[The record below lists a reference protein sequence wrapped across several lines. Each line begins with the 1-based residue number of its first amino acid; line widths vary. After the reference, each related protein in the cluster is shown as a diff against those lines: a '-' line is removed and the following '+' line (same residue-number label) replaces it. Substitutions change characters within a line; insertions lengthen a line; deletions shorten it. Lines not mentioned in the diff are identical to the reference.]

1 MEYDD
6 TDFQSQNFQLAGE
19 DNSKP
24 PSGLRPFALPKL
36 DTDDQLQGHLRF
48 GNLTDSEGFFSVGG
62 HDNSWIEVLSTGSTV
77 VDFSSSAAESC
88 SISRS
93 NYVWSEA
100 TSTECVEMLLKSV
113 GENEMTGNMDDNV
126 HQQLSGMDSQICPS
140 NMQPKS
146 SDSPSDSIV
155 VPAENDQSQGTRSR
169 MPEDPLTS
177 QPQFEDIAP
186 FSMVEKAEHAAASTL
201 SGRKSNYMLDS
212 VSEKCIVSEK
222 LSSASQK
229 TPEGC
234 PAVDNY
240 FKVVHDG
247 DSLDNLN
254 IHSAGVDSDKLSN
267 EAFSELA
274 RIQNIYST
282 GSYHFE
288 QGNHMHANKLEGM
301 HELQKMTESSDGL
314 LEAITNPVKM
324 LQMNDDTCKSAS
336 DSLQPPLSE
345 VEHAAEGHKISVDA
359 HKKFLIEKFV
369 TGEEPTS
376 AKSCQNQSD
385 LNNSNPRPFTPLSTE
400 SSELIQSPDG
410 KQVAHVTEAPE
421 ETESDGVE
429 DTIVDISKHEVPEQ
443 HQESVHDLKNVVMDD
458 TSINND
464 VDSKLGVLEQHQDS
478 VDNLQCVVLEE
489 QSGRDEISAVS
500 GNFECLVEAGH
511 AGNDRGLTG
520 TSKDEFESSG
530 HVSPD
535 NSSALLFD
543 KNGPNVSSVN
553 HEGPVKEDD
562 TPVLEDKPGTNSGS
576 QEKEI
581 APLINNLSS
590 DIVCTTVADTSNK
603 SMDKP
608 DCSGGV
614 PSDGSLAGVLE
625 GNDSTI
631 SSINHVD
638 SVEKGANSTSEVGG
652 HNVASV
658 PESLAKKSAMSVNSD
673 INSISSS
680 GTDPVAKNP
689 QCEGL
694 ATSLGSLTTNQN
706 QDKSGDHPD
715 AHTENC
721 QVDRPP
727 LQSEDQEISH
737 PQKCQIGGSSVQSG
751 HHGNLATASSLD
763 VSSGK
768 GAQTIIETPLNAKDD
783 LNVHIKDNEGSCN
796 DGTCGS
802 PTVISCTEPC
812 LQEGGQEGMSVL
824 HSNLTEQ
831 SEDKKDPTASAGAF
845 PSSEDCSARNIKHT
859 LTSAETNTTG
869 DDRSFS
875 FEVGNPPKVSEKVHR
890 PAWSPFP
897 RSKAALSTEVNSEVP
912 KPGTPGNVL
921 KHTSEVS
928 KKTSVLET
936 GKEQQ
941 SGSKV
946 VESVGVLSSS
956 SHIGHSTETKSAPL
970 EQPQQHPTPEISA
983 LAHQPFTDLQ
993 HVQLRAQIFVYGAL
1007 IQGIPPAEAY
1017 MVSAFGEPVGG
1028 GKPAWE
1034 AVWRVAVKIFQN
1046 LKSPVAGLETP
1057 TSSRIGSHV
1066 AEKASK
1072 GTAGKTSPT
1081 SKKGGKT
1088 VLPAHTAVTLHS
1100 PTFNM
1105 SPLGSSTLNLQRG
1118 SHLDFSQAVSPV
1130 FAYNS
1135 QTRQP
1140 TSAVASWFPQSPGPR
1155 AAPWLAPPQNLIFD
1169 SSMQPTVPSSDSAKG
1184 SSISISQAITP
1195 GLFLPTQASS
1205 TVASPLAVVQEE
1217 KQKTPASKRNRA
1229 GAASPKPRKR
1239 KKASVSQEQQP
1250 DIASSQLN
1258 TDVASSQ
1265 LKTDIGSVIPATE
1278 QTPGFTLSTRSP
1290 SNVLGSRLVPNASLI
1305 TSVPNY
1311 LGGKGAEQRIIF
1323 SEQISGA
1330 VDQSMDQARGASM
1343 YSEEALRHSEGVWNQ
1358 LSANSRSKLPAEV
1371 EQKLTS
1377 AAASASAAVSV
1388 AKAAAEA
1395 AKMAS
1400 AAALQAKMMAEEA
1413 LGSTKSAN
1421 SLQKRD
1427 TGEVDVN
1434 NMASVSSLTPKS
1446 SWKIK
1451 DSTNAPGS
1459 TISVARE
1466 VARKRVEEAS
1476 AAAKRAENL
1485 DAILKAAELAAEA
1498 VFKAG
1503 TLIGLGEPLPFTLS
1517 ELLEAGPD
1525 GYWKSDRVKNTKAG
1539 NTSENV
1545 ATEELEIPADK
1556 SGRKHDSRAKY
1567 GQAIQNLEPSSSVK
1581 SSQPDKTPSGNGIED
1596 NPTAA
1601 PLNGNTND
1609 TAPSIIWNG
1618 IGKGSLVE
1626 VFAAEGGSR
1635 AAWFSAKV
1643 LDINEDNACI
1653 SYEAHGEG
1661 TGLPKEWVSLK
1672 QEGEKAP
1679 QIRLAHPATV
1689 SNLKGTR
1696 KRRRDTAQ
1704 NYSWA
1709 VGDHVDAW
1717 IKNSWR
1723 EGIISQ
1729 NGELCDTKFVVQ
1741 FSAGDSL
1748 VLDAWNLRPSL
1759 VWQDGKWT
1767 EWSRARERKDKSNK
1781 GDSPY
1786 EKRQRTAVSDPV
1798 PVVGEARPP
1807 SKDKKSTNTVVSDP
1821 VPTVGEARPPT
1832 KDKKST
1838 NTVASDPV
1846 LTVGEA
1852 RPPAKDKKSVNTVAS
1867 DPVLTVGEARPFT
1880 KDKKS
1885 VNTVG
1890 KPDEPRPLALSDR
1903 DVLFNIGKG
1912 ATEIKTTRRPGLQK
1926 EGTKVFGV
1934 PKPGKKK
1941 KFMDVSKH
1949 YVGDQADKISE
1960 GSAASRFA
1968 KHPVPQVPR
1977 PRESTLKLDQRAK
1990 RASDMRSRGLKSAK
2004 SQTTSTNS
2012 VPGEGPSSTAVPSS
2026 SALESTFAFAA
2037 STASSSNP
2045 VNITVENNNSTHA
2058 TDLRTEDASIP
2069 ESRLPATPT
2078 IPAIKKNPSAANRAK
2093 RKFVPSADS
2102 NVNRRVLKTPDVS
2115 AKTSSDSA
2123 EPRRSNRRIQP
2134 TSRLLEGLQSSLIAS
2149 KITGEKVPR
2158 TNFRSATSASRGKAH
2173 G

>member
-1 MEYDD
+1 MDYDD
-6 TDFQSQNFQLAGE
+6 TDFQSRNFQLAGE
-19 DNSKP
+19 DNSKS
-24 PSGLRPFALPKL
+24 PSSLRPFALPKL

-62 HDNSWIEVLSTGSTV
+62 HDNSWIEVLSTGSSV
-77 VDFSSSAAESC
+77 VGFSSSAAEPC

-113 GENEMTGNMDDNV
+113 GENEMTGNMNDNV
-126 HQQLSGMDSQICPS
+126 HQQLSGMDSQIGPS
-140 NMQPKS
+140 NMQPNP

-155 VPAENDQSQGTRSR
+155 VPTENDQSQGTHSR

-186 FSMVEKAEHAAASTL
+186 FSMVEKAEHAVSSTL

-222 LSSASQK
+222 LSSASQN
-229 TPEGC
+229 TPEAC

-288 QGNHMHANKLEGM
+288 QGNHMHSNKLEGGM
-301 HELQKMTESSDGL
+301 HELQKLTESSDGL

-336 DSLQPPLSE
+336 DSLQPSLSQ
-345 VEHAAEGHKISVDA
+345 VERGAEGHKISVDA
-359 HKKFLIEKFV
+359 HKKIVIEKFGV
-369 TGEEPTS
+369 GEEPSS

-385 LNNSNPRPFTPLSTE
+385 LNNSNPHPITPLSTE

-410 KQVAHVTEAPE
+410 KQPAHVTGAPE

-429 DTIVDISKHEVPEQ
+429 DTVDVSKHGVPEQ
-443 HQESVHDLKNVVMDD
+443 HQESVDNLKNVVMDD
-458 TSINND
+458 T
-464 VDSKLGVLEQHQDS
+464 
-478 VDNLQCVVLEE
+478 
-489 QSGRDEISAVS
+489 
-500 GNFECLVEAGH
+500 
-511 AGNDRGLTG
+511 
-520 TSKDEFESSG
+520 
-530 HVSPD
+530 
-535 NSSALLFD
+535 
-543 KNGPNVSSVN
+543 
-553 HEGPVKEDD
+553 
-562 TPVLEDKPGTNSGS
+562 PVLEDEPGTNSGP

-581 APLINNLSS
+581 APLNNLSS
-590 DIVCTTVADTSNK
+590 DIISTTVADTSNK
-603 SMDKP
+603 SMDKL

-614 PSDGSLAGVLE
+614 PSDGSPVGVLE

-638 SVEKGANSTSEVGG
+638 SVDRVANSSSEV
-652 HNVASV
+652 VASV
-658 PESLAKKSAMSVNSD
+658 SESLVKKSAMSVNSD
-673 INSISSS
+673 INSICSS

-694 ATSLGSLTTNQN
+694 PTSLGSLTTNQS

-721 QVDRPP
+721 QVDRPS

-751 HHGNLATASSLD
+751 HQGNLATASSLD

-768 GAQTIIETPLNAKDD
+768 GTQIIIETPLNANDD
-783 LNVHIKDNEGSCN
+783 LNVHIKDNEGSYN
-796 DGTCGS
+796 DATCGS

-812 LQEGGQEGMSVL
+812 LQEGGQEGIAVL

-831 SEDKKDPTASAGAF
+831 SEDKKDPTASAGAS

-859 LTSAETNTTG
+859 LTSEEANTTG

-875 FEVGNPPKVSEKVHR
+875 FEVGDPPKVSEKVHR

-897 RSKAALSTEVNSEVP
+897 RSKAAISTEVNSEIP

-941 SGSKV
+941 SGNKV

-970 EQPQQHPTPEISA
+970 EQPQQHPTPESSA
-983 LAHQPFTDLQ
+983 LAPQPFTDLQ

-1046 LKSPVAGLETP
+1046 QKSPVAGLETP

-1072 GTAGKTSPT
+1072 GTAGKTSPA

-1100 PTFNM
+1100 PTFSM

-1130 FAYNS
+1130 FTYNS

-1169 SSMQPTVPSSDSAKG
+1169 SSMQPTVPSSESAKG
-1184 SSISISQAITP
+1184 SSKTISISQAITP
-1195 GLFLPTQASS
+1195 GLFLPSQSS

-1239 KKASVSQEQQP
+1239 KKASASQEQQP
-1250 DIASSQLN
+1250 DIASSQLK
-1258 TDVASSQ
+1258 TDIASSQ
-1265 LKTDIGSVIPATE
+1265 LRTDIASVIPASE

-1290 SNVLGSRLVPNASLI
+1290 SSVLGSRLVPNASLI

-1330 VDQSMDQARGASM
+1330 VDQSMDQAKGASM
-1343 YSEEALRHSEGVWNQ
+1343 YSEEALRHSEGVWNH
-1358 LSANSRSKLPAEV
+1358 LSTNSRSKLPAEV

-1377 AAASASAAVSV
+1377 AAAAASAAVSV

-1400 AAALQAKMMAEEA
+1400 VAALQAKMMAEEA

-1421 SLQKRD
+1421 SLQRRD

-1503 TLIGLGEPLPFTLS
+1503 TIIGMGEPLPFTLS

-1539 NTSENV
+1539 NTSENAV
-1545 ATEELEIPADK
+1545 TEELEIPTNK
-1556 SGRKHDSRAKY
+1556 SGKKHDSKAKY
-1567 GQAIQNLEPSSSVK
+1567 DQAIQNLEPSSSVK
-1581 SSQPDKTPSGNGIED
+1581 NSQPDKTPSGNGIED

-1609 TAPSIIWNG
+1609 TAASIIWNG

-1643 LDINEDNACI
+1643 LDINEDSACI

-1661 TGLPKEWVSLK
+1661 TGLSKEWVSLK
-1672 QEGEKAP
+1672 QDGEKAP
-1679 QIRLAHPATV
+1679 HIRLAHPATI

-1696 KRRRDTAQ
+1696 KRRRDTAG

-1709 VGDHVDAW
+1709 IGDHVDAW

-1729 NGELCDTKFVVQ
+1729 NGEFGDTKFVVQ

-1798 PVVGEARPP
+1798 PTAGEARPP
-1807 SKDKKSTNTVVSDP
+1807 SKDKKSTNTVVNDP
-1821 VPTVGEARPPT
+1821 VPTAGEARPPT

-1838 NTVASDPV
+1838 NTVVSGPV
-1846 LTVGEA
+1846 PTAGEA
-1852 RPPAKDKKSVNTVAS
+1852 RLP
-1867 DPVLTVGEARPFT
+1867 T

-1885 VNTVG
+1885 TNTVV
-1890 KPDEPRPLALSDR
+1890 KPDEPRSLALSDR

-1949 YVGDQADKISE
+1949 YVGDQADRISE
-1960 GSAASRFA
+1960 GSASTRYA

-2004 SQTTSTNS
+2004 PQTTSTNS
-2012 VPGEGPSSTAVPSS
+2012 VPGEDPLSTPIPSS
-2026 SALESTFAFAA
+2026 SALESTFAFVA
-2037 STASSSNP
+2037 STTSSSNP
-2045 VNITVENNNSTHA
+2045 VNPTVEQNNLAHA
-2058 TDLRTEDASIP
+2058 TDLRTEDASIL
-2069 ESRLPATPT
+2069 ESRLQATPT
-2078 IPAIKKNPSAANRAK
+2078 IPAIKKNSTAANRAK

>member
-1 MEYDD
+1 MDYDD
-6 TDFQSQNFQLAGE
+6 TDFQSRNFQLAGE
-19 DNSKP
+19 DNSKS
-24 PSGLRPFALPKL
+24 PSSLRPFALPKL

-62 HDNSWIEVLSTGSTV
+62 HDNSWIEVLSTGSSV
-77 VDFSSSAAESC
+77 VGFSSSAAESC

-113 GENEMTGNMDDNV
+113 GENEMTGNMNDNV
-126 HQQLSGMDSQICPS
+126 HQQLSGMDSQIGPS
-140 NMQPKS
+140 NMQPNS

-155 VPAENDQSQGTRSR
+155 VPTENDQSQGTRSR

-186 FSMVEKAEHAAASTL
+186 FSMVEKAEHAMPSTL

-222 LSSASQK
+222 LSSASQN

-282 GSYHFE
+282 DSYHFE
-288 QGNHMHANKLEGM
+288 QGNHMHANKLEGGM
-301 HELQKMTESSDGL
+301 HELQKLTESSDGL

-336 DSLQPPLSE
+336 DSLQPSLSQ
-345 VEHAAEGHKISVDA
+345 VEHEAEGHKILVDA
-359 HKKFLIEKFV
+359 HKKPVIKNFSI
-369 TGEEPTS
+369 GEEPSS

-385 LNNSNPRPFTPLSTE
+385 LNNSNPHPVTPLSTE

-410 KQVAHVTEAPE
+410 KQPAHVTAAPE

-429 DTIVDISKHEVPEQ
+429 DTVVDVSKHGVPEQ
-443 HQESVHDLKNVVMDD
+443 HQESVDILKNVVMDD
-458 TSINND
+458 ANISND
-464 VDSKLGVLEQHQDS
+464 VEVLEQHQDS
-478 VDNLQCVVLEE
+478 VDNLQSVVSEE
-489 QSGRDEISAVS
+489 QSGREEISVVS
-500 GNFECLVEAGH
+500 GDFECLVEAGH
-511 AGNDRGLTG
+511 DGNDRRLTG

-530 HVSPD
+530 HVAPV
-535 NSSALLFD
+535 NSSAGLFD
-543 KNGPNVSSVN
+543 ENENGPNVSSVN

-562 TPVLEDKPGTNSGS
+562 TPVLEDESGTNSGP

-581 APLINNLSS
+581 APLSNLSS
-590 DIVCTTVADTSNK
+590 DIISTTVADTSNK

-614 PSDGSLAGVLE
+614 PSDGSPAGVLE

-638 SVEKGANSTSEVGG
+638 AVDKGANSSSEVGG
-652 HNVASV
+652 HNVAPVS
-658 PESLAKKSAMSVNSD
+658 ESSAKKSAMSVNSD
-673 INSISSS
+673 INSICSS
-680 GTDPVAKNP
+680 GTVPVAKNP
-689 QCEGL
+689 QGEGL
-694 ATSLGSLTTNQN
+694 ATSLGSLTTNQS
-706 QDKSGDHPD
+706 QDNSGDHPD

-721 QVDRPP
+721 QVDRP

-737 PQKCQIGGSSVQSG
+737 PQKCQIGGSSVQSE
-751 HHGNLATASSLD
+751 HQGNLATASSLD

-768 GAQTIIETPLNAKDD
+768 GAQTIIETPSNANDD

-812 LQEGGQEGMSVL
+812 LQEGGQEGITVL

-831 SEDKKDPTASAGAF
+831 TEDKKDPTASAGAS
-845 PSSEDCSARNIKHT
+845 PSSEDCSARNIKHS
-859 LTSAETNTTG
+859 LTSEETNTTG

-875 FEVGNPPKVSEKVHR
+875 FEVGDPPKVSEKVHR

-897 RSKAALSTEVNSEVP
+897 RSKAALSTEVNSRIP
-912 KPGTPGNVL
+912 KPGTPGNEL

-928 KKTSVLET
+928 KNTSVLDT

-941 SGSKV
+941 SGNKV
-946 VESVGVLSSS
+946 VESVGVRSSS

-970 EQPQQHPTPEISA
+970 EQPQQHPTPESSA

-1046 LKSPVAGLETP
+1046 QKSPVAGLETP
-1057 TSSRIGSHV
+1057 TSSRIGSNV

-1072 GTAGKTSPT
+1072 GTAGKTSPA
-1081 SKKGGKT
+1081 SKKGGKA

-1140 TSAVASWFPQSPGPR
+1140 TSAVASWFPQSHGTR

-1169 SSMQPTVPSSDSAKG
+1169 SSMQPTVPSSESAKG
-1184 SSISISQAITP
+1184 SSKTISISQAITP
-1195 GLFLPTQASS
+1195 GLFLPSQASS

-1239 KKASVSQEQQP
+1239 KKASASQEQQP
-1250 DIASSQLN
+1250 DIASSQLK
-1258 TDVASSQ
+1258 TDIASSQ
-1265 LKTDIGSVIPATE
+1265 LKTDIASVIPATE

-1290 SNVLGSRLVPNASLI
+1290 SNVLGSRLVPNSSLI

-1311 LGGKGAEQRIIF
+1311 LGGKGGEQRIIF
-1323 SEQISGA
+1323 SEQISGG
-1330 VDQSMDQARGASM
+1330 VDQSMDQAKGASM
-1343 YSEEALRHSEGVWNQ
+1343 YSEEALRHSEGVWNH
-1358 LSANSRSKLPAEV
+1358 LSTNSRSKLPAEV

-1377 AAASASAAVSV
+1377 AAAAASAAVSV

-1400 AAALQAKMMAEEA
+1400 VAALQAKMMAEEA
-1413 LGSTKSAN
+1413 LGSMKSAN

-1503 TLIGLGEPLPFTLS
+1503 TIIGMGEPLPFTLS

-1525 GYWKSDRVKNTKAG
+1525 GYWKSDRVKNMKTG
-1539 NTSENV
+1539 NTSENAV
-1545 ATEELEIPADK
+1545 TEELEIPTNK
-1556 SGRKHDSRAKY
+1556 SGKKHDSKAKY
-1567 GQAIQNLEPSSSVK
+1567 DQAIQNLEPSSSVK
-1581 SSQPDKTPSGNGIED
+1581 SLQPDKMPSGNGIED
-1596 NPTAA
+1596 NLTAG
-1601 PLNGNTND
+1601 PLNGNTTD

-1643 LDINEDNACI
+1643 LDINEDSACI
-1653 SYEAHGEG
+1653 HYEAHGEG
-1661 TGLPKEWVSLK
+1661 TGLSKEWVSLK

-1679 QIRLAHPATV
+1679 HIRLAHPATI

-1696 KRRRDTAQ
+1696 KRRRDTAG

-1709 VGDHVDAW
+1709 IGDHVDAW

-1723 EGIISQ
+1723 EGVISQ
-1729 NGELCDTKFVVQ
+1729 NGEFGDTKFVVQ

-1759 VWQDGKWT
+1759 VWQDGEWT

-1786 EKRQRTAVSDPV
+1786 EKRQRTAVNDPV
-1798 PVVGEARPP
+1798 PTVEEARPP

-1838 NTVASDPV
+1838 NTVVSDPV
-1846 LTVGEA
+1846 PTAGEA
-1852 RPPAKDKKSVNTVAS
+1852 RPP
-1867 DPVLTVGEARPFT
+1867 T

-1885 VNTVG
+1885 TNTVV
-1890 KPDEPRPLALSDR
+1890 KPDEPKPLALSDR

-1949 YVGDQADKISE
+1949 YVGDQSDRISE
-1960 GSAASRFA
+1960 GSASTRYA

-2004 SQTTSTNS
+2004 PQTTSTNG
-2012 VPGEGPSSTAVPSS
+2012 VPGEDPLSTPVPSS

-2037 STASSSNP
+2037 STTSSSNP
-2045 VNITVENNNSTHA
+2045 VNPTVEKNNLAHA
-2058 TDLRTEDASIP
+2058 TDLRTEDASIL
-2069 ESRLPATPT
+2069 ESRLQATPT
-2078 IPAIKKNPSAANRAK
+2078 IPAVKKNPIAANRAK

-2149 KITGEKVPR
+2149 KITGEKLPR

>member
-1 MEYDD
+1 MDYDD
-6 TDFQSQNFQLAGE
+6 TDFQSRNFQLAGE
-19 DNSKP
+19 DNSKS
-24 PSGLRPFALPKL
+24 PSSLRPFALPKL

-62 HDNSWIEVLSTGSTV
+62 HDNSWIEVLSTGSSV
-77 VDFSSSAAESC
+77 VGFSSSAAEPC

-113 GENEMTGNMDDNV
+113 GENEMTGNMNDNV
-126 HQQLSGMDSQICPS
+126 HQQLSGMDSQIGPS
-140 NMQPKS
+140 NMQPNP

-155 VPAENDQSQGTRSR
+155 VPTENDQSQGTHSR

-186 FSMVEKAEHAAASTL
+186 FSMVEKAEHAVSSTL

-222 LSSASQK
+222 LSSASQN
-229 TPEGC
+229 TPEAC

-288 QGNHMHANKLEGM
+288 QGNHMHSNKLEGGM
-301 HELQKMTESSDGL
+301 HELQKLTESSDGL

-336 DSLQPPLSE
+336 DSLQPSLSQ
-345 VEHAAEGHKISVDA
+345 VERGAEGHKISVDA
-359 HKKFLIEKFV
+359 HKKIVIEKFGV
-369 TGEEPTS
+369 GEEPSS

-385 LNNSNPRPFTPLSTE
+385 LNNSNPHPITPLSTE

-410 KQVAHVTEAPE
+410 KQPAHVTGAPE

-429 DTIVDISKHEVPEQ
+429 DTVDVSKHGVPEQ
-443 HQESVHDLKNVVMDD
+443 HQESVDNLKNVVMDD
-458 TSINND
+458 TNINND

-478 VDNLQCVVLEE
+478 VDNLQSVVSEE
-489 QSGRDEISAVS
+489 QSGREEISAVS
-500 GNFECLVEAGH
+500 GDLECLVEAGH
-511 AGNDRGLTG
+511 DGNDRGLTG

-530 HVSPD
+530 HVAPD
-535 NSSALLFD
+535 NSSAGLFD
-543 KNGPNVSSVN
+543 ENGPNVSSVN
-553 HEGPVKEDD
+553 HEWPVKEDD
-562 TPVLEDKPGTNSGS
+562 TPVLEDEPGTNSGP

-581 APLINNLSS
+581 APLNNLSS
-590 DIVCTTVADTSNK
+590 DIISTTVADTSNK
-603 SMDKP
+603 SMDKL

-614 PSDGSLAGVLE
+614 PSDGSPVGVLE

-638 SVEKGANSTSEVGG
+638 SVDRVANSSSEV
-652 HNVASV
+652 VASV
-658 PESLAKKSAMSVNSD
+658 SESLVKKSAMSVNSD
-673 INSISSS
+673 INSICSS

-694 ATSLGSLTTNQN
+694 PTSLGSLTTNQS

-721 QVDRPP
+721 QVDRPS

-751 HHGNLATASSLD
+751 HQGNLATASSLD

-768 GAQTIIETPLNAKDD
+768 GTQIIIETPLNANDD
-783 LNVHIKDNEGSCN
+783 LNVHIKDNEGSYN
-796 DGTCGS
+796 DATCGS

-812 LQEGGQEGMSVL
+812 LQEGGQEGIAVL

-831 SEDKKDPTASAGAF
+831 SEDKKDPTASAGAS

-859 LTSAETNTTG
+859 LTSEEANTTG

-875 FEVGNPPKVSEKVHR
+875 FEVGDPPKVSEKVHR

-897 RSKAALSTEVNSEVP
+897 RSKAAISTEVNSEIP

-941 SGSKV
+941 SGNKV

-970 EQPQQHPTPEISA
+970 EQPQQHPTPESSA
-983 LAHQPFTDLQ
+983 LAPQPFTDLQ

-1017 MVSAFGEPVGG
+1017 MVSAFGEPGG

-1046 LKSPVAGLETP
+1046 QKSPVAGLETP

-1072 GTAGKTSPT
+1072 GTAGKTSPA

-1100 PTFNM
+1100 PTFSM

-1130 FAYNS
+1130 FTYNS

-1169 SSMQPTVPSSDSAKG
+1169 SSMQPTVPSSESAKG
-1184 SSISISQAITP
+1184 SSKTISISQAITP
-1195 GLFLPTQASS
+1195 GLFLPSQSS

-1239 KKASVSQEQQP
+1239 KKASASQEQQP
-1250 DIASSQLN
+1250 DIASSQLK
-1258 TDVASSQ
+1258 TDIASSQ
-1265 LKTDIGSVIPATE
+1265 LRTDIASVIPASE

-1290 SNVLGSRLVPNASLI
+1290 SSVLGSRLVPNASLI

-1330 VDQSMDQARGASM
+1330 SM
-1343 YSEEALRHSEGVWNQ
+1343 YSEEALRHSEGVWNH
-1358 LSANSRSKLPAEV
+1358 LSTNSRSKLPAEV

-1377 AAASASAAVSV
+1377 AAAAASAAVSV

-1400 AAALQAKMMAEEA
+1400 VAALQAKMMAEEA

-1421 SLQKRD
+1421 SLQRRD

-1503 TLIGLGEPLPFTLS
+1503 TIIGMGEPLPFTLS

-1539 NTSENV
+1539 NTSENAV
-1545 ATEELEIPADK
+1545 TEELEIPTNK
-1556 SGRKHDSRAKY
+1556 SGKKHDSKAKY
-1567 GQAIQNLEPSSSVK
+1567 DQAIQNLEPSSSVK
-1581 SSQPDKTPSGNGIED
+1581 NSQPDKTPSGNGIED

-1609 TAPSIIWNG
+1609 TAASIIWNG

-1643 LDINEDNACI
+1643 LDINEDSACI

-1661 TGLPKEWVSLK
+1661 TGLSKEWVSLK
-1672 QEGEKAP
+1672 QDGEKAP
-1679 QIRLAHPATV
+1679 HIRLAHPATI

-1696 KRRRDTAQ
+1696 KRRRDTAG

-1709 VGDHVDAW
+1709 IGDHVDAW

-1729 NGELCDTKFVVQ
+1729 NGEFGDTKFVVQ

-1798 PVVGEARPP
+1798 PTAGEARPP
-1807 SKDKKSTNTVVSDP
+1807 SKDKKSTNTVVNDP
-1821 VPTVGEARPPT
+1821 VPTAGEARPPT

-1838 NTVASDPV
+1838 NTVVSGPVPTAGETRPPTKDKKSTNTIVSDPV
-1846 LTVGEA
+1846 PTVGEA
-1852 RPPAKDKKSVNTVAS
+1852 RLP
-1867 DPVLTVGEARPFT
+1867 T

-1885 VNTVG
+1885 TNTVV
-1890 KPDEPRPLALSDR
+1890 KPDEPRSLALSDR

-1949 YVGDQADKISE
+1949 YVGDQADRISE
-1960 GSAASRFA
+1960 GSASTRYA

-2004 SQTTSTNS
+2004 PQTTSTNS
-2012 VPGEGPSSTAVPSS
+2012 VPGEDPLSTPIPSS
-2026 SALESTFAFAA
+2026 SALESTFAFVA
-2037 STASSSNP
+2037 STTSSSNP
-2045 VNITVENNNSTHA
+2045 VNPTVEQNNLAHA
-2058 TDLRTEDASIP
+2058 TDLRTEDASIL
-2069 ESRLPATPT
+2069 ESRLQATPT
-2078 IPAIKKNPSAANRAK
+2078 IPAIKKNSTAANRAK